1 MKESAGKILMLVENN
16 FPSDVR
22 VRNEC
27 ELLRGKGYEISVIC
41 LRGDGEKGSE
51 NVGGIHVYR
60 IPEVEVF
67 QKVPL
72 GRQSPLGRWWLK
84 LKAFLG
90 YVSEYA
96 YFTICCFVLSIYVAL
111 RHGFDVLHAHNPPD
125 TLFLVAL
132 PFKLMGK
139 KFIFDHHDLAPELYR
154 SRYGSKGKLV
164 LWGLQWAEKFSLK
177 LADVTIATNESYKE
191 IQIKRGGVRANRC
204 FVVRNGPSSDR
215 MTVVQ
220 PSERLRKMGKSIL
233 CYIGCLNPQD
243 GLDYLLRALSH
254 LTYDLKRTD
263 YHCVIMGKGDSLAGL
278 KDLSRE
284 LKLEANVEFTGFIPD
299 ADLLANLSAADI
311 CLDPDP
317 SSPLNDVSTWIKIM
331 EYMAYGKAIVSFDLK
346 ESRYS
351 AQEAA
356 LYVKPNDE
364 REFAV
369 AIEKLMDDPA
379 LRRRMGDYGR
389 ARVERDLQW
398 TSVGRNLANAYQALS
413 L

>member
-16 FPSDVR
+16 FPSDLR

-41 LRGDGEKGSE
+41 LRGNGEKSSE
-51 NVGGIHVYR
+51 NIGGIHVYR

-67 QKVPL
+67 QKVPA

-84 LKAFLG
+84 FKAFLG

-132 PFKLMGK
+132 PFKLIGK

-154 SRYGSKGKLV
+154 SRYGSKSKLV
-164 LWGLQWAEKFSLK
+164 LWGLHWAEKFSLK
-177 LADVTIATNESYKE
+177 LADVSIATNESYKE
-191 IQIKRGGVRANRC
+191 IQIKRGGVRANQC
-204 FVVRNGPSSDR
+204 FVVRNGPSYDR
-215 MTVVQ
+215 MTVVK
-220 PSERLRKMGKSIL
+220 PSERLRKMGKAIL

-379 LRRRMGDYGR
+379 LRTRMGAFGR

-398 TSVGRNLANAYQALS
+398 TSVGRNLANAYQALA

>member
-1 MKESAGKILMLVENN
+1 
-16 FPSDVR
+16 
-22 VRNEC
+22 
-27 ELLRGKGYEISVIC
+27 
-41 LRGDGEKGSE
+41 
-51 NVGGIHVYR
+51 
-60 IPEVEVF
+60 
-67 QKVPL
+67 
-72 GRQSPLGRWWLK
+72 
-84 LKAFLG
+84 
-90 YVSEYA
+90 
-96 YFTICCFVLSIYVAL
+96 
-111 RHGFDVLHAHNPPD
+111 
-125 TLFLVAL
+125 
-132 PFKLMGK
+132 MGK
-139 KFIFDHHDLAPELYR
+139 A
-154 SRYGSKGKLV
+154 
-164 LWGLQWAEKFSLK
+164 
-177 LADVTIATNESYKE
+177 
-191 IQIKRGGVRANRC
+191 
-204 FVVRNGPSSDR
+204 
-215 MTVVQ
+215 
-220 PSERLRKMGKSIL
+220 IL

-379 LRRRMGDYGR
+379 LRTRMGAFGR

-398 TSVGRNLANAYQALS
+398 TSVGRNLANAYQALA